1 LKLLCGLCYCNVSL
15 SKVTRYGNLGVIIVY
30 QCPQCKREYE
40 DIGIFKERDSME
52 IIQISKEIDISN

>member
-1 LKLLCGLCYCNVSL
+1 
-15 SKVTRYGNLGVIIVY
+15 VTRYGNLGVIIVY